1 MADRHIQNHLQTA
14 SGSNN
19 SEMKNSTILFL
30 LLTGFSVVVPSMALA
45 QGSTRFEISQAKA
58 KAASALAEKESVT
71 VPLIVEFNRPFVDL
85 EFTKADGSI
94 RKARFW
100 VDTGGGGFILCESL
114 ASELSL
120 KLGTTFS
127 EGGEKLAAITAPPA
141 TLGGMPLNLQG
152 ARSFVSLGT
161 KTMMPGVNAEGLF
174 PGHLLQRYH
183 VVFDYPGRKFTL
195 AKPNSLKPRGQRIN
209 SPVNQQSGFP
219 RIEAQIGGETHGFL
233 LDTGASFTMISQEV
247 LEQWATKNSTW
258 QKTTGAYGNANMGL
272 GQMEAKAL
280 MLRIPALRLAN
291 YDLQGLAAV
300 SRPKGTFETYMSK
313 MMAAPIIGAIGGNLL
328 SAFRIEIDYANGAT
342 YWEKKTTPN
351 KSDLDMV
358 GLTLRPLKDGGFAV
372 VSVAGQFSKEILEA
386 IHGGDK
392 LIKVDKLEV
401 KDAPLVKVVDALR
414 GKPNQK
420 RALVFERDGKLFT
433 VIMPVLHI
441 L

>member
-1 MADRHIQNHLQTA
+1 
-14 SGSNN
+14 
-19 SEMKNSTILFL
+19 MKNSTILFL
-30 LLTGFSVVVPSMALA
+30 LLTSFSVVLPSTALA
-45 QGSTRFEISQAKA
+45 QDSRRFKLTQTKA
-58 KAASALAEKESVT
+58 EASAAPAAKESVT

-114 ASELSL
+114 ASELNL

-127 EGGEKLAAITAPPA
+127 EGGEKLATITAPSA
-141 TLGGMPLNLQG
+141 KLGGMPLNLQG
-152 ARSFVSLGT
+152 ARSFVSIGT

-174 PGHLLQRYH
+174 PGHILKRYH

-195 AKPNSLKPRGQRIN
+195 AKPNSLKPRGLRLN

-219 RIEAQIGGETHGFL
+219 RIEAQIGGETYGFL
-233 LDTGASFTMISQEV
+233 LDTGASFTMISQEL
-247 LEQWATKNSTW
+247 LEQWAGKNSSW

-280 MLRIPALRLAN
+280 MLRIPALQLAN
-291 YDLQGLAAV
+291 IQMQGIAAV
-300 SRPKGTFETYMSK
+300 SRPKGTFENYMSK

-342 YWEKKTTPN
+342 YLEKKATPN
-351 KSDLDMV
+351 RSDLDMI
-358 GLTLRPLKDGGFAV
+358 GLILRSLKDGSYAV
-372 VSVAGQFSKEILEA
+372 VGVSEQHSKEVVEA
-386 IHGGDK
+386 IHAGDK
-392 LIKVDKLEV
+392 LIKVDKFEV

-414 GKPNQK
+414 GRPNQK
-420 RALVFERDGKLFT
+420 RALVFERDGKEFT
-433 VIMPVLHI
+433 ITLPVLR
-441 L
+441 LL